1 MKSFLKLLQSD
12 LRQFTRDRTA
22 LFFTFAFPMLFMIV
36 FGLVYSGNTGLKYDI
51 GLVDA
56 DKSTVSAQITGV
68 LNQVSIFK
76 LNTVDNLDQ
85 ELEKLKKGDIRAI
98 IVIPA
103 GTNTDVIAGKTAN
116 ITVYYD
122 PSQSTSS
129 SIILTAL
136 RQVANVINQQMTNQ
150 PTLIRVTEQSVQ
162 THELRDID
170 YLIPGI
176 LAMSILFLGLFGS
189 LTMVERREKK
199 VLKRFG
205 ATPVSRTTVVA
216 SQVVY
221 RLILAVVQ
229 AVIILVVATA
239 VFKVQITGNLFA
251 LFGMVLLG
259 ALAFISIGYFAVARA
274 KTVESAMPIIQLVQ
288 FPMLFLS
295 GIFFPVDIM
304 PAFMRPIIN
313 ALPLTYLGDAFRQI
327 MVSGTP
333 LYPMWLD
340 VTVLGIWL
348 VVCVGLAVRLFRWE

>member
-1 MKSFLKLLQSD
+1 MKSFLALLQSD

-36 FGLVYSGNTGLKYDI
+36 FGLVYSGNTGLKYDV

-68 LNQVSIFK
+68 LGQVSIFK
-76 LNTVDNLDQ
+76 LDPVDNLDA
-85 ELEKLKKGDIRAI
+85 ELAKLKKGDIRAV

-103 GTNTDVIAGKTAN
+103 GTNAYVTSGKTAN
-116 ITVYYD
+116 LTVYYD

-129 SIILTAL
+129 TIILTAL
-136 RQVANVINQQMTNQ
+136 RQIANQINQQMTNQ
-150 PTLIRVTEQSVQ
+150 PALIQVNQQSVQ
-162 THELRDID
+162 VHNLRDID

-229 AVIILVVATA
+229 AVIILVVATT

-259 ALAFISIGYFAVARA
+259 AMAFISIGYFAVARA